1 MTQDTQ
7 KDQAVSNPVEAVVSG
22 DNTMN
27 DDEAYKELLDQF
39 NVSGM
44 GTIELLQLSIERNE
58 KQQELLQRI
67 YDDCCNHA
75 RHGKLKKKT
84 VLDLMKFVDLSC

>member
-1 MTQDTQ
+1 MTELEKT
-7 KDQAVSNPVEAVVSG
+7 ASVSNPVEAVVSS
-22 DNTMN
+22 DTTMT

-44 GTIELLQLSIERNE
+44 GTVELLQLSIERNE

-67 YDDCCNHA
+67 YNDCCNHA
-75 RHGKLKKKT
+75 RSGQLKKKT
-84 VLDLMKFVDLSC
+84 VLDLMKVVDLSC